1 MNATTS
7 SIVPFSNPEFGDLRV
22 IDGDDGLLFC
32 AKDVASALGYRDTTN
47 AIKQHCNGVVKRHP
61 IQDSMGRTQEAVFI
75 TEPDVFRLIVSSKL
89 PAARKFESWVFD
101 EVLPSIRRTGGYLA
115 ASPEEAP
122 EQVMARALLLADE
135 TIRRQRSQLDA
146 ARPKADLCDA
156 MLLPSKGAWTVSEAA
171 RYLANIMPK
180 VRRQDVFDALRDGGM
195 MCRRGTAPTRAGI
208 DTGRMVALA
217 GEYRDPETGEMTAG
231 RQRGKL
237 TAKGIGWLT
246 VALGGG
252 SV

>member
-7 SIVPFSNPEFGDLRV
+7 SIVPFSNPEFGELRAAV
-22 IDGDDGLLFC
+22 IEGEPWFV
-32 AKDVASALGYRDTTN
+32 AADVCGALALDQVTN
-47 AIKQHCNGVVKRHP
+47 ALRRLDDDERTLISIKGHELNAVSEAGLYSLVLSSRKPEARAFKR
-61 IQDSMGRTQEAVFI
+61 
-75 TEPDVFRLIVSSKL
+75 
-89 PAARKFESWVFD
+89 WVTH

-115 ASPEEAP
+115 AAPEEAP
-122 EQVMARALLLADE
+122 EQMMARALLLADE

-195 MCRRGTAPTRAGI
+195 MCKRGTAPTRAGI

-217 GEYRDPETGEMTAG
+217 GEYRDPETGEMTVG